1 MDLNEPERSAA
12 DGEAEQPEPGGETGQ
27 PKAGG
32 EAAQPKP
39 GDQAAQPEPGS
50 EAGQPE
56 AGGNVSTSARRSKV
70 LIGAVLAVA
79 LVAGL
84 YLVNRYW
91 IAPALRT
98 QAMSS
103 GDHPD
108 APSISLTDIGGKKL
122 DLADYKGKVV
132 VLDFW
137 ATWCGPCRIE
147 IPGLVEMQ
155 DKYAKQG
162 FSVIGI
168 SMDDEPGP
176 VVEFYKEF
184 KMNYPV
190 AVGNQR
196 IGELYGGIFGL
207 PTTYLIGRDGRI
219 YAKHTGAVDSSV
231 IEDEVQQLL
240 AMSPT
245 AENMDFK
252 ARMTPGTSTKIE
264 LGDPA
269 TIDSEIPGLNLTKL
283 TAAQKEGLKKQ
294 LTEQHCPCG
303 CNLTL
308 LKCRQVDRGCRV
320 SLKMAQEQMQKVLKP
335 GV

>member
-1 MDLNEPERSAA
+1 MDLNEPERAA
-12 DGEAEQPEPGGETGQ
+12 GGGETGH
-27 PKAGG
+27 
-32 EAAQPKP
+32 
-39 GDQAAQPEPGS
+39 
-50 EAGQPE
+50 PE
-56 AGGNVSTSARRSKV
+56 AGGKANRFASRGKV
-70 LIGAVLAVA
+70 LIGAVLAVT
-79 LVAGL
+79 LVSGL

-98 QAMSS
+98 QAMSG

-108 APSISLTDIGGKKL
+108 APPISLTDIGGKKL

-168 SMDDEPGP
+168 SLDDEPGP

-196 IGELYGGIFGL
+196 VGELYGGIFGL
-207 PTTYLIGRDGRI
+207 PTTFLIGRDGRV
-219 YAKHTGAVDSSV
+219 YAKHTGATSPSV
-231 IEDEVQQLL
+231 LEDEVQQLL

-245 AENMDFK
+245 AENIGFK
-252 ARMTPGTSTKIE
+252 PGMVAGTSTKIE

-269 TIDSEIPGLNLTKL
+269 AIDSEIPGLNLTKL
-283 TAAQKEGLKKQ
+283 TAAQKEALKKQ
-294 LTEQHCPCG
+294 LVGLKCPCG
-303 CNLTL
+303 CDFTV
-308 LKCRQVDRGCRV
+308 LKCRHVDRACRV
-320 SLKMAQEQMQKVLKP
+320 SLKIAQAQMEKVLKS

>member
-1 MDLNEPERSAA
+1 MDLNEPERA
-12 DGEAEQPEPGGETGQ
+12 
-27 PKAGG
+27 AGG
-32 EAAQPKP
+32 GKT
-39 GDQAAQPEPGS
+39 
-50 EAGQPE
+50 GQPE
-56 AGGNVSTSARRSKV
+56 AGGKVSRLGSRGKV
-70 LIGAVLAVA
+70 LIGAVLAVT
-79 LVAGL
+79 LVSGL

-98 QAMSS
+98 QAMSG

-108 APSISLTDIGGKKL
+108 APAISLTDIGGKKL
-122 DLADYKGKVV
+122 ELADYKGRVV

-147 IPGLVEMQ
+147 IPGLIEMQ
-155 DKYAKQG
+155 DKYANRG

-190 AVGNQR
+190 AVGNPR
-196 IGELYGGIFGL
+196 VGELYGGIFGL
-207 PTTYLIGRDGRI
+207 PTTFLIGRDGRI
-219 YAKHTGAVDSSV
+219 YAKHTGATSPSV

-245 AENMDFK
+245 AENMGFRPVM
-252 ARMTPGTSTKIE
+252 AAGTSTKVE

-269 TIDSEIPGLNLTKL
+269 AIDSEIPGLNLAKL
-283 TAAQKEGLKKQ
+283 TAKQKEALKKQ
-294 LTEQHCPCG
+294 LGELKCPCG
-303 CNLTL
+303 CNLTV
-308 LKCRQVDRGCRV
+308 LKCRQVDRACRF
-320 SLKMAQEQMQKVLKP
+320 SLKMAQEQMEKVLKS

>member
-1 MDLNEPERSAA
+1 MDLNEPERAA
-12 DGEAEQPEPGGETGQ
+12 DGGKT
-27 PKAGG
+27 
-32 EAAQPKP
+32 
-39 GDQAAQPEPGS
+39 
-50 EAGQPE
+50 GQPE
-56 AGGNVSTSARRSKV
+56 AGGKVTRFASRGKV
-70 LIGAVLAVA
+70 LIGAVLAVT
-79 LVAGL
+79 LVSGL

-98 QAMSS
+98 QAMSD
-103 GDHPD
+103 GDHPE
-108 APSISLTDIGGKKL
+108 APAISLTDIEGKKL

-155 DKYAKQG
+155 NKYAHQG

-168 SMDDEPGP
+168 SLDDEPQP
-176 VVEFYKEF
+176 VVQFYKEF

-196 IGELYGGIFGL
+196 VGELYGGIFGL
-207 PTTYLIGRDGRI
+207 PTTFVIGRDGRI
-219 YAKHTGAVDSSV
+219 YAKHIGAEDVSV

-245 AENMDFK
+245 AEKTDFK
-252 ARMTPGTSTKIE
+252 LRMTAGASTKIE

-269 TIDSEIPGLNLTKL
+269 AIDSEIPGLNLTKL
-283 TAAQKEGLKKQ
+283 TAPQKEALKKQ
-294 LTEQHCPCG
+294 LGEQRCPCG
-303 CNLTL
+303 CNLPV
-308 LKCRQVDRGCRV
+308 LKCRQVDRACRV
-320 SLKMAQEQMQKVLKP
+320 SLKMAQEQMEKILKS

>member
-1 MDLNEPERSAA
+1 MDLNEAERAA
-12 DGEAEQPEPGGETGQ
+12 GGGETGQ
-27 PKAGG
+27 P
-32 EAAQPKP
+32 
-39 GDQAAQPEPGS
+39 
-50 EAGQPE
+50 E
-56 AGGNVSTSARRSKV
+56 AGGKVSRFASRGKV
-70 LIGAVLAVA
+70 LIGAVLAVT
-79 LVAGL
+79 LVSVL

-98 QAMSS
+98 QAMSG

-108 APSISLTDIGGKKL
+108 APPISLTDIGGKKL

-137 ATWCGPCRIE
+137 ATWCEPCRYE
-147 IPGLVEMQ
+147 IPGFVEMQ

-168 SMDDEPGP
+168 SLDDEPGP
-176 VVEFYKEF
+176 VVDFYQLF

-207 PTTYLIGRDGRI
+207 PTTFLIGRDGRI
-219 YAKHTGAVDSSV
+219 YAKHSGATSPSV

-245 AENMDFK
+245 AENMSFK
-252 ARMTPGTSTKIE
+252 PGMAAGTSTKVE

-269 TIDSEIPGLNLTKL
+269 AIDSEIPGLNLTKL
-283 TAAQKEGLKKQ
+283 SATQKGALKKQ
-294 LTEQHCPCG
+294 LGELKCPCG
-303 CNLTL
+303 CNLPV
-308 LKCRQVDRGCRV
+308 LKCRQVDRGCKV
-320 SLKMAQEQMQKVLKP
+320 SLKMAQAQMEKVLKP

>member
-1 MDLNEPERSAA
+1 MDLNEPEGA
-12 DGEAEQPEPGGETGQ
+12 
-27 PKAGG
+27 AGG
-32 EAAQPKP
+32 GKT
-39 GDQAAQPEPGS
+39 
-50 EAGQPE
+50 GQPE
-56 AGGNVSTSARRSKV
+56 AGGKVSRLASRGKV
-70 LIGAVLAVA
+70 LIGAVLAVT
-79 LVAGL
+79 LVSGL

-91 IAPALRT
+91 IAPALET
-98 QAMSS
+98 QAMSG

-108 APSISLTDIGGKKL
+108 APPISLTDIGGKKL

-147 IPGLVEMQ
+147 IPGLMEMQ

-168 SMDDEPGP
+168 SLDDEPGP

-207 PTTYLIGRDGRI
+207 PTTFLIGRDGRI
-219 YAKHTGAVDSSV
+219 YAKHTGATSPSV
-231 IEDEVQQLL
+231 LEDEVQQLL

-245 AENMDFK
+245 AENMGF
-252 ARMTPGTSTKIE
+252 RPGMTAGTSTKIA

-269 TIDSEIPGLNLTKL
+269 AIDSEIPGLNMTKL
-283 TAAQKEGLKKQ
+283 TATQKEALKKQ
-294 LTEQHCPCG
+294 LGELKCPCR
-303 CNLTL
+303 CDLTV
-308 LKCRQVDRGCRV
+308 LKCRQVDRACRF
-320 SLKMAQEQMQKVLKP
+320 SLKIAQAQMEKLLKS

>member
-1 MDLNEPERSAA
+1 MDFNEPERAA
-12 DGEAEQPEPGGETGQ
+12 GGGETGQPESDKETGQPKPGGETGQ
-27 PKAGG
+27 P
-32 EAAQPKP
+32 
-39 GDQAAQPEPGS
+39 
-50 EAGQPE
+50 E
-56 AGGNVSTSARRSKV
+56 AGGKVSIPARRGKV

-79 LVAGL
+79 LVSGL
-84 YLVNRYW
+84 YFVNRYW

-98 QAMSS
+98 QAMSG

-108 APSISLTDIGGKKL
+108 APPISLTDISGKKL

-147 IPGLVEMQ
+147 IPGLIELQ
-155 DKYAKQG
+155 DKYAKEG

-168 SMDDEPGP
+168 SLDDEPGP

-184 KMNYPV
+184 RMNYPV

-196 IGELYGGIFGL
+196 IAELYGGIFGL
-207 PTTYLIGRDGRI
+207 PTTFLIGRDGRI
-219 YAKHTGAVDSSV
+219 YAKHTGTPSPSV

-240 AMSPT
+240 AMSAT
-245 AENMDFK
+245 DENMSFK
-252 ARMTPGTSTKIE
+252 AGMTAGTSTKIE

-269 TIDSEIPGLNLTKL
+269 AIDSEIPGLNLTKL
-283 TAAQKEGLKKQ
+283 TATQKEALKKQ
-294 LTEQHCPCG
+294 LGEMKCPCG
-303 CNLTL
+303 CNLAV
-308 LKCRQVDRGCRV
+308 LKCRQVDRSCSI
-320 SLKMAQEQMQKVLKP
+320 SLKLAKEQMEKILKP

>member
-1 MDLNEPERSAA
+1 
-12 DGEAEQPEPGGETGQ
+12 
-27 PKAGG
+27 
-32 EAAQPKP
+32 
-39 GDQAAQPEPGS
+39 
-50 EAGQPE
+50 
-56 AGGNVSTSARRSKV
+56 V
-70 LIGAVLAVA
+70 LLGAVLAIT
-79 LVAGL
+79 LVCGL

-103 GDHPD
+103 GEHPD
-108 APSISLTDIGGKKL
+108 APPISLTDIEGKRL

-137 ATWCGPCRIE
+137 ATYCGPCRIE
-147 IPGLVEMQ
+147 IPGFIAMQ
-155 DKYAKQG
+155 DKYTKQG

-168 SMDDEPGP
+168 SMDDDSGP

-190 AVGNQR
+190 AVGTER

-207 PTTYLIGRDGRI
+207 PTTFLIGRDGRI
-219 YAKHTGAVDSSV
+219 YAKHTGATNPAV

-245 AENMDFK
+245 AEKTNFK
-252 ARMTPGTSTKIE
+252 PVLTAGTSTKIE

-269 TIDSEIPGLNLTKL
+269 AIDSEIPGLNLTKL
-283 TAAQKEGLKKQ
+283 NAAQREALKKA
-294 LTEQHCPCG
+294 LTELHCPCG
-303 CNLTL
+303 CDLTV
-308 LKCRQVDRGCRV
+308 LKCRQVDRACSV
-320 SLKMAQEQMQKVLKP
+320 SLKLAQQQMEKILKS